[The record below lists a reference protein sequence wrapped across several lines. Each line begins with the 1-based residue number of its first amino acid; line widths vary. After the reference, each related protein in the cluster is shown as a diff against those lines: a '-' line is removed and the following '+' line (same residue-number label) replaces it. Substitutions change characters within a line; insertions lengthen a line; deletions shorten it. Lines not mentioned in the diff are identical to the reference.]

1 MPITEAE
8 AAQFD
13 AAGSGCW
20 NVGEAP
26 ARDGKPILLVAAV
39 ALVDIDGRVL
49 IARRP
54 EGKPLAGLWE
64 FPGGKLHGGETPEAA
79 LIRDL
84 REELGIDTKASCLA
98 PIAFASHPYEDFHLL
113 MPLYVCRVWQGTIA
127 AREGQEL
134 AWVRPARLGDYPM
147 PPADAPLIPLLR
159 DLL

>member
-20 NVGEAP
+20 NLGEAP
-26 ARDGKPILLVAAV
+26 ARDGTPILLVAAV

-79 LIRDL
+79 LIREL

-98 PIAFASHPYEDFHLL
+98 PIAFASHAYEDFHLL
-113 MPLYVCRVWQGTIA
+113 MPLYACRVWKGTIA

-134 AWVRPARLGDYPM
+134 AWVRPVRLADYPM
-147 PPADAPLIPLLR
+147 PPADTPLIPLLR